1 MILCTNL
8 KLDNAE
14 MNPLNFTHHESAHLY
29 ARNSVLYSSISSV
42 EVLNPVSM
50 DAQEVLGQN
59 SGGPLILKGTKVLP
73 PQKLPF
79 GILILS

>member
-1 MILCTNL
+1 MYCTHVSL
-8 KLDNAE
+8 
-14 MNPLNFTHHESAHLY
+14 
-29 ARNSVLYSSISSV
+29 
-42 EVLNPVSM
+42 EVLNLESM

-59 SGGPLILKGTKVLP
+59 AGGPLILKGTKVLP